1 VTFLFLNV
9 TDRTGGSDM
18 DRIDAERLTKLTEFA
33 RAEGMTIAQIVRSI
47 IRLTIAFNADRD
59 PYAVY

>member
-1 VTFLFLNV
+1 
-9 TDRTGGSDM
+9 M